1 MKTYHYT
8 HEVTKAVERVIDTL
22 DTGTYGLLLQRD
34 EDTIQD
40 LKDDLFVTDDVTGN
54 GSGSYT
60 FNTRTAEENLIGNW
74 DLLRD
79 AHRDLCP
86 DVDLIEKGPEWCDV
100 LIRVYVLNWYIEN
113 ALNKIVKEE
122 K

>member
-79 AHRDLCP
+79 AHRDVP
-86 DVDLIEKGPEWCDV
+86 
-100 LIRVYVLNWYIEN
+100 RF
-113 ALNKIVKEE
+113 
-122 K
+122 

>member
-100 LIRVYVLNWYIEN
+100 LIRVYVLDWCIEN

>member
-100 LIRVYVLNWYIEN
+100 LIRVYVLDWYIEN

>member
-34 EDTIQD
+34 EDTIEK
-40 LKDDLFVTDDVTGN
+40 LKDDLFVADDVTGN

-60 FNTRTAEENLIGNW
+60 FNTRTAEENLVGNW

-86 DVDLIEKGPEWCDV
+86 DVDLIEKGPEFCDV
-100 LIRVYVLNWYIEN
+100 LIRVYVLDWCIEN

>member
-79 AHRDLCP
+79 AHRALCP

-100 LIRVYVLNWYIEN
+100 LIRVYVLDWCIEN